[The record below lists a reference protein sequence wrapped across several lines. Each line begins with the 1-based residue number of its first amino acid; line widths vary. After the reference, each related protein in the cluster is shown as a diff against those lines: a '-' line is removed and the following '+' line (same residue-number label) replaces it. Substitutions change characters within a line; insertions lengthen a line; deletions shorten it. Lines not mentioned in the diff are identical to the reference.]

1 MPRVAV
7 VPPCGLTTVACPSVR
22 PLQVILVPV
31 VGSAVIAVG
40 SEKLIG
46 PNSSYTP
53 TILAPLK
60 EFPLAV

>member
-31 VGSAVIAVG
+31 VGAAVIGAG
-40 SEKLIG
+40 SVIVTEGVVKVHQLSSLITH
-46 PNSSYTP
+46 S
-53 TILAPLK
+53 
-60 EFPLAV
+60 